1 NQNDDSLSRL
11 NAADLGGATTVGAGV
26 LGTGCNPYGV
36 AATPAGDRVLATCP
50 GTSQLLILDASLKL
64 QKRVTLAWPHARAI
78 AVSSDG
84 KTAYVTH
91 YLSEEPSTDAHVS
104 KIDLTNASISAVFAI
119 PPDTTTCETQNSG
132 QGVLNEVSSIALIPD
147 GAPAEVAGQLWVGG
161 EQ

>member
-1 NQNDDSLSRL
+1 TVAVGGVYVYTTNQNDDSLSRF

-36 AATPAGDRVLATCP
+36 AATPAGGRLLATCP
-50 GTSQLLILDASLKL
+50 GASQLLVHDTSPKL
-64 QKRVTLAWPHARAI
+64 QNRIPLAWPNARAI
-78 AVSSDG
+78 AISSDG

-132 QGVLNEVSSIALIPD
+132 QGVLSEVS
-147 GAPAEVAGQLWVGG
+147 
-161 EQ
+161 